1 MMRKIQKKVVKGG
14 ETTKSL
20 EMKRQE
26 VAEMR
31 KREEESN
38 NQRMYVSEFF
48 SFPWDN
54 GNSVRGG
61 TERKKDFTICMEV

>member
-1 MMRKIQKKVVKGG
+1 VKGG

-20 EMKRQE
+20 DVETTGS
-26 VAEMR
+26 AYMR

-48 SFPWDN
+48 SFPWED
-54 GNSVRGG
+54 GSSVRGG